1 MLEQKKT
8 LTLDD
13 IDAQHALELPDRE
26 TLALVTIACV
36 VGCFG
41 SIQVTVQNIH
51 VAAAVCAQVQA
62 LTALTGAQLTC
73 TTSA

>member
-41 SIQVTVQNIH
+41 SITVTVQNIH
-51 VAAAVCAQVQA
+51 VAATICAQVQA
-62 LTALTGAQLTC
+62 LQNLSGATLSC